1 MADFL
6 TAYNW
11 MMDNEDAPR
20 AYKTVP
26 DAPPGAFA
34 ISGINSVAFPARF
47 AAINALPQA
56 SRGGAVQSFYHD
68 IFWNQWLDQVTSDE
82 VAKRVFDAAVN
93 MGQGTAV
100 KILQA
105 AVNWTGDAST
115 DALQADGVWGPNTL
129 AEVNKCD
136 PDQLV
141 QKFKDLRVSH
151 YQRIVDANPSDQQY
165 LAQWTERASK

>member
-1 MADFL
+1 M
-6 TAYNW
+6 
-11 MMDNEDAPR
+11 
-20 AYKTVP
+20 
-26 DAPPGAFA
+26 
-34 ISGINSVAFPARF
+34 
-47 AAINALPQA
+47 
-56 SRGGAVQSFYHD
+56 QSFYHD